1 MNRGDLTNE
10 QWARLEPLLPPQKP
24 KTGRPNAEHRRM
36 LNGMLWILRTG
47 AAWRDLPERYGP
59 WRSVASRF
67 YRWREGGVWDRALSA
82 LQVQADA
89 EERLDLDAH
98 LVDAT
103 IVRAHQHAAG
113 AKKSAGESAEAR
125 AAVEALG
132 YSQGSF
138 STKVHLRAE
147 GQGKAMVMVL
157 TPGQQHEATVL
168 EALLEQGAVRRPG
181 RGRPRRRPRR
191 VIGDK
196 GYSAKRIR
204 GYLRQRGMRITI
216 PRKRNECRS
225 GPFNRAVYRTRNRI
239 ERLINRCKQFRRLAA
254 NRKRKYVFV
263 ESHSTCRDAT
273 QPSVCRPGA

>member
-47 AAWRDLPERYGP
+47 AAERDLPEHYGP
-59 WRSVASRF
+59 WCSVASRF
-67 YRWREGGVWDRALSA
+67 YRWRESGVWDRALSA
-82 LQVQADA
+82 LQVQANA
-89 EERLDLDAH
+89 EGRLDWDAH

-113 AKKSAGESAEAR
+113 AKKSAGESAEVR

-132 YSQGSF
+132 YSQGGF

-147 GQGKAMVMVL
+147 GQGKAMVIVL
-157 TPGQQHEATVL
+157 TPGQQHEATVF

-191 VIGDK
+191 GIGDK
-196 GYSAKRIR
+196 SYSAKRIR

-225 GPFNRAVYRTRNRI
+225 GPFNRAVYRTRNCI
-239 ERLINRCKQFRRLAA
+239 ERLINRCKQFRRLAT
-254 NRKRKYVFV
+254 RYEKRAVNY
-263 ESHSTCRDAT
+263 RAMWLIA
-273 QPSVCRPGA
+273 VCLLWL